1 VPPPS
6 LSQPIGCYPTPIRRV
21 DDLAT
26 EAAELWIK
34 DDGVIHP
41 NYGGNKLRKLEFL
54 LADAARRGARRL
66 LVLGAAG
73 SHQVLATTLFG
84 RERGFETLAVV
95 CPQVF
100 SPHAER
106 TLRTALALGVEAT
119 PAPSIA
125 AMPVVAARHFRRGDY
140 LIAPGGAGT
149 LGTLGYLHA
158 VRELLEQIRAG
169 DAVEP
174 DIIVVPVAS
183 GGTAG
188 GLLAGVLREGLRSKV
203 LGILVADPARR
214 LSRALILGQAWSAMR
229 RDLGAAGLMELAS
242 RLLIDDR
249 WRGAGYT
256 WPTAMGTAA
265 MRCAE
270 AHGIGLEATYTAKA
284 FAAVLES
291 LGVPGFSAPGE
302 RPSISA
308 RRGRPLRILYWH
320 TFSAR
325 APNVGALPVLPP
337 ELDRLFIGARDEKP
351 SVRPAPAVS
360 ELTQR

>member
-1 VPPPS
+1 MA
-6 LSQPIGCYPTPIRRV
+6 R
-21 DDLAT
+21 
-26 EAAELWIK
+26 AELWIK

-41 NYGGNKLRKLEFL
+41 NYGGNKVRKLEFL
-54 LADAARRGARRL
+54 LADAARRDARRL

-100 SPHAER
+100 SEHAVR
-106 TLRTALALGVEAT
+106 TLRTALALGVEAMV
-119 PAPSIA
+119 APSIA
-125 AMPVVAARHFRRGDY
+125 SMPVVAARHARRGDY

-158 VRELLEQIRAG
+158 VRELLEQIREG
-169 DAVEP
+169 VVVEP

-229 RDLGAAGLMELAS
+229 RDLGAAGPIRAREPPFDRRPLA
-242 RLLIDDR
+242 
-249 WRGAGYT
+249 
-256 WPTAMGTAA
+256 
-265 MRCAE
+265 
-270 AHGIGLEATYTAKA
+270 
-284 FAAVLES
+284 
-291 LGVPGFSAPGE
+291 
-302 RPSISA
+302 
-308 RRGRPLRILYWH
+308 RGRLHLAYGDGNRRHAQRGSSRYRTRGDLYRQGVRRR
-320 TFSAR
+320 AR
-325 APNVGALPVLPP
+325 AAGRG
-337 ELDRLFIGARDEKP
+337 RLFRAR
-351 SVRPAPAVS
+351 
-360 ELTQR
+360 